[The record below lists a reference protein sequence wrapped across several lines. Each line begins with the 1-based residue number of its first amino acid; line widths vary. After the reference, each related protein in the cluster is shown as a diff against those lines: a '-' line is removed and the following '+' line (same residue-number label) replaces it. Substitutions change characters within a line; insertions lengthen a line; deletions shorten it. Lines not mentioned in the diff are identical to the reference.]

1 MLETLLVVFADGD
14 VFRIAE
20 EYAAADIAFDATQ
33 VDDIGTVHA
42 HEHIR
47 RECRLHVLEPEKRGD
62 RRAVGKVHPHVLPFA
77 FQVHDVADLDQ
88 RNLVIRFHGDVF
100 LVFGQ
105 CFGSGFG
112 FPRTLVVAQFVERIG
127 FPRRAAEVG
136 KAEGFEQ
143 VIHGV
148 ELEPFDSVFRVGR
161 RENHHRPVDQRADE
175 LHAAQVG
182 HVDVDEYQVY
192 MLRSQ

>member
-1 MLETLLVVFADGD
+1 MFLSRKSVVI
-14 VFRIAE
+14 V
-20 EYAAADIAFDATQ
+20 
-33 VDDIGTVHA
+33 
-42 HEHIR
+42 
-47 RECRLHVLEPEKRGD
+47 
-62 RRAVGKVHPHVLPFA
+62 
-77 FQVHDVADLDQ
+77 
-88 RNLVIRFHGDVF
+88 
-100 LVFGQ
+100 
-105 CFGSGFG
+105 GSGFG